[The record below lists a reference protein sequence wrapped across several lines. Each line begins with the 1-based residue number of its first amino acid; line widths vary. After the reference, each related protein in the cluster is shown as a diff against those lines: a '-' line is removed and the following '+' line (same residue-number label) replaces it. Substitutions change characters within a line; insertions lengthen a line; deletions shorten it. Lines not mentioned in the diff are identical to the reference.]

1 MNAIQQLYLRTMNG
15 RPLVDGELYE
25 PLISRNF
32 GRTTELKHRNKLL
45 LLMAGILGLRE
56 IELTL
61 VTVSVFIAPDGS
73 FNEYAVLPEAITRDG
88 NERPVVIANVELKKA
103 FENYIKWLIESGIN
117 TLPNKHYLS
126 LNPNAPL
133 FVDDNFKP
141 FTVQRRGGSISP
153 HAMNK
158 LLDQLI
164 KNAGLWDSGVRR
176 LSLVRTCVIES
187 YRSGM
192 STNDVMICTGFSDD
206 SICKILA
213 MDYSAYSPIAEWF
226 VKRKATK
233 QKRLESF
240 KIRRNWM
247 I

>member
-1 MNAIQQLYLRTMNG
+1 M
-15 RPLVDGELYE
+15 VDGELYD

-32 GRTTELKHRNKLL
+32 GQTTELKHRNKLL
-45 LLMAGILGLRE
+45 LLMAGVLGLRE

-73 FNEYAVLPEAITRDG
+73 FNEFAVLPDTITRDG
-88 NERPVVIANVELKKA
+88 AERPVVLANVELKKA
-103 FENYIKWLIESGIN
+103 FEKYIKWLIESGIN
-117 TLPNKHYLS
+117 TMPNKHYLG
-126 LNPNAPL
+126 LNPNAHL

-141 FTVQRRGGSISP
+141 FTVQKRGESISP

-164 KNAGLWDSGVRR
+164 KNAGLWDAGVRR

-187 YRSGM
+187 YRAGM
-192 STNDVMICTGFSDD
+192 STNDIMITTGFSDD
-206 SICKILA
+206 SIAKILV
-213 MDYSAYSPIAEWF
+213 MDYSVYSPISEWF
-226 VKRKATK
+226 IKRKTTK
-233 QKRLESF
+233 QNRLEAF
-240 KIRRNWM
+240 KRRRKWM